1 MEGGLVAVVNSQES
15 NERSVVML
23 LRTLKGVF
31 KEVCFTCFSGFLRRF
46 RGTANEIRSEDSSNR
61 NIFKIQQ
68 KPRKCICYFDIASHV
83 TAFISH
89 I

>member
-31 KEVCFTCFSGFLRRF
+31 KEVCFPCFSGF
-46 RGTANEIRSEDSSNR
+46 
-61 NIFKIQQ
+61 
-68 KPRKCICYFDIASHV
+68 
-83 TAFISH
+83 
-89 I
+89 